1 MGSAFQLPAAQAV
14 FQNELIKALRHFV
27 PDMDPLVVLSA
38 GANSEAISSL
48 PKASL
53 AGIVQSYDK
62 ALRSTFAIGIPFAG
76 MALIVSIFMPWFRYH
91 DASKKSAAGTA
102 LNESEK
108 GDATDGVN
116 SEERKKLD
124 A

>member
-1 MGSAFQLPAAQAV
+1 MGSAFQIPTAQAV
-14 FQNELIKALRHFV
+14 FQNELMKALHRFV

-53 AGIVQSYDK
+53 GGIVQSYDT
-62 ALRSTFAIGIPFAG
+62 ALRSAFAIGIPFAG
-76 MALIVSIFMPWFRYH
+76 MALLISLFMPWFRYH
-91 DASKKSAAGTA
+91 DVSKKPTVETVSS
-102 LNESEK
+102 ESEK
-108 GDATDGVN
+108 GDAAVVET
-116 SEERKKLD
+116 SEQNKKID